1 MVIGILDDKPYR
13 AMLNCLLPTANQVI
27 LTRAKINRAMEPQS
41 LEPIAKKIISRVTII
56 SDVKQA
62 LEHAVKTASPDSVIC
77 VAGSLYVVG
86 EAKEALDGSAFG
98 VVARGRSPKP

>member
-27 LTRAKINRAMEPQS
+27 LTQAKINRAMEPQS

-86 EAKEALDGSAFG
+86 EAKEAIDGSAFKVQG
-98 VVARGRSPKP
+98 SKVKT